1 MKRVVV
7 AVGLALMMGGCGA
20 RQSPAPP
27 QVKVAV
33 EAPAR
38 KPEAPPPPTGA
49 EILAA
54 EPSQVRDA
62 IKEHQESSKWPVY
75 RTPGSVIYPYDEGPE
90 PVLDCAPSIV
100 HRCAPPTFSSS
111 RVKL

>member
-33 EAPAR
+33 EAPGR

-62 IKEHQESSKWPVY
+62 IKDTRKVASGRSTA
-75 RTPGSVIYPYDEGPE
+75 RR
-90 PVLDCAPSIV
+90 AP
-100 HRCAPPTFSSS
+100 
-111 RVKL
+111 